1 MNELLLQLE
10 NLNDRDLAYLFE
22 YLIELMNERK
32 LQEQRKA
39 NKNERRNL

>member
-10 NLNDRDLAYLFE
+10 NLNDSDLAYLFE

-32 LQEQRKA
+32 RKA